1 MTDFSHEAHII
12 QMAICEEAAIVRGC
26 LTAPHVLLK
35 PSVYPDGNAWCA
47 LFGEDLQM
55 GVAGFGDTPEL
66 ACADFDKNW
75 REQRAP

>member
-1 MTDFSHEAHII
+1 MTDFSQEAYIV
-12 QMAICEEAAIVRGC
+12 QVAICEEAAIVRDR

-35 PSVYPDGNAWCA
+35 PSVYSDGNAWCA
-47 LFGEDLQM
+47 LLGDDLQV

-75 REQRAP
+75 REQRVR